1 MFNNNYYHKYLFL
14 VNNEYK
20 LYSLNEAV
28 DNNLII
34 HKNEII
40 NKCIKIFK
48 NIYLLNDNIYK
59 LSTIYNKKIFINII
73 RYLQN
78 NKISNII
85 LPSEIYEEINTGY
98 YINNKLYIQKILY
111 KPHGDLFT
119 YVVSNKFK
127 SNEIYAIFY
136 KIVKIIK
143 NLHKLNISHRDIKL
157 ENILIDFSPNLELY
171 LIDFEFAN
179 YNNNYNK
186 FNGGTANYAAPELF
200 ILDKIIENFNC
211 VDIWALGI
219 ILYILLFK
227 TLPWNISNSNK
238 CSYYKE
244 YISNPNILYNKL
256 FILNIPLLH
265 KNIYKKI
272 FKYCFITDYKKR
284 TDINKIFNLL

>member
-1 MFNNNYYHKYLFL
+1 MFINNYYHKYLFL

-98 YINNKLYIQKILY
+98 YINNKLYI
-111 KPHGDLFT
+111 
-119 YVVSNKFK
+119 VVKVKRNMI
-127 SNEIYAIFY
+127 NEI
-136 KIVKIIK
+136 IIYTDGACK
-143 NLHKLNISHRDIKL
+143 GN
-157 ENILIDFSPNLELY
+157 PGP
-171 LIDFEFAN
+171 
-179 YNNNYNK
+179 
-186 FNGGTANYAAPELF
+186 GGWGVV
-200 ILDKIIENFNC
+200 IIENNNETE
-211 VDIWALGI
+211 L
-219 ILYILLFK
+219 
-227 TLPWNISNSNK
+227 
-238 CSYYKE
+238 
-244 YISNPNILYNKL
+244 
-256 FILNIPLLH
+256 
-265 KNIYKKI
+265 
-272 FKYCFITDYKKR
+272 
-284 TDINKIFNLL
+284 